1 MCASPVGWAVLVCRN
16 EHWAVGIFT
25 TLITPSAVAGIPEN
39 TLFMGFIWVA
49 VKTAFVCR
57 QAGCVADLF
66 TAEYTGTVAITGT
79 ERAKIFG
86 GSPAAAGLEHR
97 RFLKLARKT

>member
-1 MCASPVGWAVLVCRN
+1 MWRAVFVCSN
-16 EHWAVGIFT
+16 VHWAVGIFI
-25 TLITPSAVAGIPEN
+25 TLITLSAVAGIPEN

-57 QAGCVADLF
+57 QAGCVTDLF

-79 ERAKIFG
+79 GRAKIFG

-97 RFLKLARKT
+97 HFPKLVRKA